1 MCNIPMII
9 IPLSFQAEN
18 GILIQKYKAG
28 IYLDDEEDEEEINSE
43 LIKKSVETYL
53 ANKEKYKK
61 GLEKIAESFK
71 EARNERKKIIE
82 KIFG

>member
-1 MCNIPMII
+1 MII
-9 IPLSFQAEN
+9 IPQYGIQVEN
-18 GILIQKYKAG
+18 GILIRKYKAG

-53 ANKEKYKK
+53 TNKEKYKK
-61 GLEKIAESFK
+61 ELEKIAESFK
-71 EARNERKKIIE
+71 EARNERKKILE